1 MNIFLKF
8 FVALADKLKNKGGSN
23 MKHAS
28 HNLSISVLV
37 LLMTTVSCGSSTF
50 SGVSAGT
57 SSALTSVPSGKN
69 GEAADPTS
77 QVLKSSSGYP
87 SGTSEDLTGTNPTS
101 GSGADPQTGSDQ
113 NPTLGGQGSQGS
125 QIEEPACVAVNGAA
139 INKGACEEQKKLRS
153 GVKKCLAAWG
163 AGTPFTEASPYRNLG
178 VAVSVLGFGSTLDDS
193 DTTEKP
199 ELVVIPASV
208 SVLTI
213 TKYRLLNPN
222 GWYCMVADVS
232 VGAIINVDLNQKAH
246 LADSRA
252 DVRVLAVGSNG
263 PAMVDVHV
271 ISSVKVRKVP

>member
-1 MNIFLKF
+1 
-8 FVALADKLKNKGGSN
+8 

-28 HNLSISVLV
+28 HNVSISVLF
-37 LLMTTVSCGSSTF
+37 LLMTTVSCGASTF

-57 SSALTSVPSGKN
+57 SSALTSAPTGKN

-77 QVLKSSSGYP
+77 QVLRSSTISP
-87 SGTSEDLTGTNPTS
+87 SGTSEDLTGTNPTL

-113 NPTLGGQGSQGS
+113 NPTLGGQGGQGS
-125 QIEEPACVAVNGAA
+125 QSVEPTCVSVNGAA
-139 INKGACEEQKKLRS
+139 INKGACEERKKLRS

-163 AGTPFTEASPYRNLG
+163 AGTPFTESSPYRNLG
-178 VAVSVLGFGSTLDDS
+178 VAVSVLGFGSSLNDS
-193 DTTEKP
+193 EATDKP

-232 VGAIINVDLNQKAH
+232 VGAIINVDLNKNAH

-271 ISSVKVRKVP
+271 ISSVKVRRVP

>member
-1 MNIFLKF
+1 
-8 FVALADKLKNKGGSN
+8 

-28 HNLSISVLV
+28 HNVSISVLF

-57 SSALTSVPSGKN
+57 SALTSAPAGSSA
-69 GEAADPTS
+69 EAANPAS
-77 QVLKSSSGYP
+77 QVLKSSTAYP
-87 SGTSEDLTGTNPTS
+87 AGTSEDLTGTNSTP
-101 GSGADPQTGSDQ
+101 GSGAEPQIGSDQ
-113 NPTLGGQGSQGS
+113 DPTLGGQGSQS
-125 QIEEPACVAVNGAA
+125 PEPACVAVNGAA
-139 INKGACEEQKKLRS
+139 INKGACEAQKKLRS

-178 VAVSVLGFGSTLDDS
+178 VAVSVLGFGSSLDDS
-193 DTTEKP
+193 EATDKP

-232 VGAIINVDLNQKAH
+232 VGAIINVDLNKNAR

-252 DVRVLAVGSNG
+252 DVRVLSAGSNG

-271 ISSVKVRKVP
+271 ISSVKVRRVP

>member
-1 MNIFLKF
+1 
-8 FVALADKLKNKGGSN
+8 

-28 HNLSISVLV
+28 HKASISVLF

-57 SSALTSVPSGKN
+57 SALTSAPVGTST
-69 GEAADPTS
+69 EAANPAS
-77 QVLKSSSGYP
+77 EVLRSSTAYP

-101 GSGADPQTGSDQ
+101 GSGAEPQIGSDQ
-113 NPTLGGQGSQGS
+113 DPTLGGQGSQFT
-125 QIEEPACVAVNGAA
+125 EPGCVAVNGAA
-139 INKGACEEQKKLRS
+139 INKGACEEQKKLRR

-178 VAVSVLGFGSTLDDS
+178 VAVSVLGFGSTLEDREATD
-193 DTTEKP
+193 KP

-232 VGAIINVDLNQKAH
+232 VGAIINVDLNKNAR

-252 DVRVLAVGSNG
+252 DVRVLSAGSNG

-271 ISSVKVRKVP
+271 ISSVKVRRVP